1 MEWLTGI
8 GTGFVA
14 EMKFL
19 FLNENSRLWWAWI
32 LITYPIVGMLVGFID
47 MRKANQPITLTGLFK
62 FVFPTE
68 IYKSRS
74 FRNDILI
81 VGALYLF
88 YAAFLYLLPSLE
100 AKKILVKM
108 IGIFNSD
115 AVNTSFIGQYKDT
128 ATAGIGMHLFFTF
141 IAILLY
147 DFGFTF
153 LHFLYHRIPFLW
165 NLHKVHHSAEHL
177 TPLTVA
183 RFHIG
188 EYIFQ
193 KISEGVMLGTIFGI
207 FFFILPTSI
216 DLIKVAGLSVFG
228 IIFSSIGVF
237 RHSHIWISYGPLNY
251 IFCSPAMHQIHHS
264 TEARHIDKNF
274 SQIFSF
280 WDYLLGSLYV
290 PKQKET
296 FPVGLAG
303 EKNWNDGSWVRFLG
317 IHLKKS

>member
-1 MEWLTGI
+1 MEWLSGI
-8 GTGFVA
+8 GLGFYAQLKALVTD
-14 EMKFL
+14 
-19 FLNENSRLWWAWI
+19 ENSRLWWAWI
-32 LITYPIVGMLVGFID
+32 LITYPLIGMLVGFID
-47 MRKANQPITLTGLFK
+47 MRKAKQPITLIGLLK
-62 FVFPTE
+62 YVFPTE

-74 FRNDILI
+74 FRNDVLI
-81 VGALYLF
+81 VFALYFF
-88 YAAFLYLLPSLE
+88 YAIVLFLIPGFE
-100 AKKILVKM
+100 AKKILV
-108 IGIFNSD
+108 
-115 AVNTSFIGQYKDT
+115 SFIGFFNSETITSSFIGSYKDT
-128 ATAGIGMHLFFTF
+128 ATAGLGMHLFFTF

-165 NLHKVHHSAEHL
+165 KLHKVHHSADHL

-183 RFHIG
+183 RFHLG
-188 EYIFQ
+188 EYVLQ
-193 KISEGVMLGTIFGI
+193 KISEGVMLGLIFGL

-216 DLIKVAGLSVFG
+216 DLYKVAGLSIFG
-228 IIFSSIGVF
+228 ILFSSIGVF
-237 RHSHIWISYGPLNY
+237 RHSHIWISYGPLSY

-280 WDYLLGSLYV
+280 WDYLLGSLYI
-290 PKQKET
+290 PKEKET

-303 EKNWNDGSWVRFLG
+303 EKNWNDGSWVKFLG